1 MFLED
6 KDYKVVCTD
15 EVLDIIT
22 QSDPE
27 NRIRAE
33 LSAQEEAEGYLRS
46 RYDTCKAFAQQGA
59 DRNPML
65 VRVVVSIA
73 LYYLGQSLPQYMGD
87 ERQCTTTLSH
97 GSRTCRAERPCPTCR
112 SMNPKRAKICRIP
125 CGSDRFRPDDTGI
138 KHFSKTCQIPIEW
151 VKRK

>member
-87 ERQCTTTLSH
+87 EQREAMYNNAIAWLKDVQSGKAMPAAL
-97 GSRTCRAERPCPTCR
+97 
-112 SMNPKRAKICRIP
+112 
-125 CGSDRFRPDDTGI
+125 
-138 KHFSKTCQIPIEW
+138 
-151 VKRK
+151 

>member
-46 RYDTCKAFAQQGA
+46 R
-59 DRNPML
+59 DRKS
-65 VRVVVSIA
+65 VV
-73 LYYLGQSLPQYMGD
+73 
-87 ERQCTTTLSH
+87 
-97 GSRTCRAERPCPTCR
+97 
-112 SMNPKRAKICRIP
+112 
-125 CGSDRFRPDDTGI
+125 
-138 KHFSKTCQIPIEW
+138 
-151 VKRK
+151 